1 MLAQPCD
8 TLLVQ
13 TRGMA
18 EQSPPTR
25 KLIERAESLADQMGH
40 PFVGSE
46 HLLLAIVDSD
56 DTVAAHR
63 VLRESG
69 ALPT

>member
-1 MLAQPCD
+1 
-8 TLLVQ
+8 
-13 TRGMA
+13 
-18 EQSPPTR
+18 
-25 KLIERAESLADQMGH
+25 MGH

-69 ALPT
+69 ALKQYLSEIFGE